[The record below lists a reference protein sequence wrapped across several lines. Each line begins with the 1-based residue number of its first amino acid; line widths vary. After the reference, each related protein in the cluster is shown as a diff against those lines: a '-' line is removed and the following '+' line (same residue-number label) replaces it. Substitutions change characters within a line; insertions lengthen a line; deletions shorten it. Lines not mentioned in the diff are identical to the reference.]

1 MDSENI
7 IQPENNFPEDPHH
20 KQIKNVIPE
29 YPEKRPNSNFRN
41 NFIFF
46 LISGFTLVNLIIFVY
61 TALKK
66 FT

>member
-1 MDSENI
+1 MDSQNTI
-7 IQPENNFPEDPHH
+7 PPGNNFPEDPHQ

-29 YPEKRPNSNFRN
+29 YPENRSNGNFRD

-46 LISGFTLVNLIIFVY
+46 LISGFTLVNLILFVY